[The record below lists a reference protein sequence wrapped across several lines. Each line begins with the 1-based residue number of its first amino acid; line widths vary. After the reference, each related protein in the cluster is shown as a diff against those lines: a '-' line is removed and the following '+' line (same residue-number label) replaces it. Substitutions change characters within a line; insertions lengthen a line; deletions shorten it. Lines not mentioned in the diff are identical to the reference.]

1 MAQLNNLI
9 STRPLEVRNL
19 IIVAMDNREAIDP
32 DEIINHEEEK
42 QEEHSE
48 ELFEN
53 TAQAQSLKDRSPY
66 KKHFDRIRQLILIEL
81 MVIYLI

>member
-1 MAQLNNLI
+1 LAQLNNLI

-81 MVIYLI
+81 MVIY

>member
-1 MAQLNNLI
+1 
-9 STRPLEVRNL
+9 
-19 IIVAMDNREAIDP
+19 MDNREAIDP

-81 MVIYLI
+81 MVIY

>member
-81 MVIYLI
+81 MVIY